1 MTYPQPSSQ
10 SSIIDTGFGFPEEM
24 TRISKK
30 IGSGFT
36 FS

>member
-1 MTYPQPSSQ
+1 M
-10 SSIIDTGFGFPEEM
+10 DTGFGLPEEM